1 MSLFGLMKILLKNSP
16 SLSSQSLFFCCS
28 AMFSLFISNK
38 SAVDFLSVLK
48 RWKILLHFVLNW
60 FILLRYLILPTDGVH

>member
-16 SLSSQSLFFCCS
+16 SLSSQSLFSCS

-38 SAVDFLSVLK
+38 SAVNFPNILK
-48 RWKILLHFVLNW
+48 NIEKFYRTLF
-60 FILLRYLILPTDGVH
+60 

>member
-1 MSLFGLMKILLKNSP
+1 MSLSGLMKILLKNSP
-16 SLSSQSLFFCCS
+16 SLSSQSLFSGCS

-48 RWKILLHFVLNW
+48 R
-60 FILLRYLILPTDGVH
+60 

>member
-1 MSLFGLMKILLKNSP
+1 MSLFGLMNILLKNSP
-16 SLSSQSLFFCCS
+16 SLSSQSLFCCS

-60 FILLRYLILPTDGVH
+60 FILLRYLILPADGVH